1 MIRSTF
7 ALPVLIAL
15 ATVFGLVVALTGDGM
30 SDTLS
35 WIGLGCPVAAVGWA
49 IARIP
54 RQPRAPLLWAP
65 TPTLVRD

>member
-30 SDTLS
+30 RDALS
-35 WIGLGCPVAAVGWA
+35 WIGLGCPIAAVGWA
-49 IARIP
+49 MARVP
-54 RQPRAPLLWAP
+54 RAKRAPLRWASVA
-65 TPTLVRD
+65 TLVRD